1 MKNLYKQ
8 LISAGTLSTYSNV
21 WNKKI
26 RLLNIYCLGWGHI
39 VLIFYGLDVVSN
51 LIVENIDQSSF
62 TYSSIDSKA
71 FFAHLTI
78 LSSLSLIF
86 ILNKKH
92 HFKWARF
99 LFMTLFL
106 LINGYATLVVSPG
119 SYLEYYFLLAPPIAI
134 TLYIKKHTSYIVL
147 AVSFLLFL
155 TPYYFYV
162 VYPEDYVDR
171 LIPFETI
178 CIFLVIVLIVNYF
191 NQNNLN
197 SEKLL
202 SLERDKA
209 LSGKILLEKQKTELR
224 ELSEFKTHFYV
235 NLSHEIRTPLTLI
248 KGHSLQLN
256 LNDSEEKME
265 EKINIINSQIEQ
277 VEFIINNIMDI
288 SKVDNKDFH
297 LDIAPVNISSFFDK
311 HYNNFKNLFEA
322 KSVLFS
328 LEDRT
333 NNLLF
338 KIDNYLFSKAINN
351 LLNNALKFT
360 KSGDAVVLKIYLEG
374 KKLNVEVIDTG
385 LGIPVKDIEKVFDRF
400 FQSKNHITK
409 SQGSGIGLSFTKS
422 IIEAHDFTIGVKS
435 ISNISTI
442 FSIQIPQESLQKS
455 NSLEHTRVSQEA
467 NANEIV
473 VNSNN
478 SKIKIL
484 LVEDH
489 NEMRNYIVSLLDD
502 YLVTVAENG
511 KVALEILKRDTF
523 DVIIT
528 DYMMPVLDGKGLVIA
543 IKKQNLKTPIIVL
556 TARTDSDAKLKML
569 RLGIDAY
576 LNKPFMK
583 EELLMH
589 IKKASKSFD
598 VINKFDSKLKNE
610 EKENLNKFAQKFNE
624 DLNEFI
630 FENMHSSLFSIDT
643 IADHFNI
650 SKSTLVRKTK
660 SLLGQVPKDII
671 LEARFQKARLILE
684 ENPTESKKNI
694 SEAIGI
700 KNSFYFFKKMEE
712 RFESK

>member
-1 MKNLYKQ
+1 M
-8 LISAGTLSTYSNV
+8 ISAGTLDTSSNV

-26 RLLNIYCLGWGHI
+26 RLLNIYCLAWGHI
-39 VLIFYGLDVVSN
+39 VLVFYGLDIISN
-51 LIVENIDQSSF
+51 LIIENINQSTITF
-62 TYSSIDSKA
+62 NFFDPKA

-78 LSSLSLIF
+78 VTWLSVIF
-86 ILNKKH
+86 LLNKKH
-92 HFKWARF
+92 YFKWARF

-106 LINGYATLVVSPG
+106 LINVFASLIISPG
-119 SYLEYYFLLAPPIAI
+119 SYLEYYFLLASPIAI
-134 TLYIKKHTSYIVL
+134 TLYLEKSTSYIVL
-147 AVSFLLFL
+147 VISFLLFL

-162 VYPEDYVDR
+162 VYPADYVDR
-171 LIPFETI
+171 LLPFEVI
-178 CIFLVIVLIVNYF
+178 CIFLVVVLIVNYF
-191 NQNNLN
+191 KQNNLK
-197 SEKLL
+197 SENLL
-202 SLERDKA
+202 SLERDKV
-209 LSGKILLEKQKTELR
+209 LSDKVLLEKQKAELR
-224 ELSEFKTHFYV
+224 ELGEFKTHFYV

-256 LNDSEEKME
+256 LNDSKEKME
-265 EKINIINSQIEQ
+265 EKINIINSQVEQ

-288 SKVDNKDFH
+288 SKIDNQDFH
-297 LDIAPVNISSFFDK
+297 LDPTPLNVSAFFES
-311 HYNNFKNLFEA
+311 HYVNFKNLFEA

-328 LEDRT
+328 LENRT
-333 NNLLF
+333 HDLLVRA
-338 KIDNYLFSKAINN
+338 DDYLFSKSINN
-351 LLNNALKFT
+351 LLSNALKFT

-374 KKLNVEVIDTG
+374 VNLKIEVIDTG
-385 LGIPVKDIEKVFDRF
+385 IGIPEKDIERVFDRF

-422 IIEAHDFTIGVKS
+422 IIEAHHFTISVKS

-442 FSIQIPQESLQKS
+442 FSIQIPQESIQKLNDS
-455 NSLEHTRVSQEA
+455 EHTKVLKIADSTDEKVSTKLK
-467 NANEIV
+467 V
-473 VNSNN
+473 
-478 SKIKIL
+478 L

-489 NEMRNYIVSLLDD
+489 NEMRNYIISLLDE
-502 YLVTVAENG
+502 YVVTEAENG
-511 KVALEILKRDTF
+511 EVALDILKTETF

-528 DYMMPVLDGKGLVIA
+528 DYMMPVLDGKALVKA
-543 IKKQNLKTPIIVL
+543 IKSQNLKTPIIVL

-589 IKKASKSFD
+589 LKKAAQSFD
-598 VINKFDSKLKNE
+598 VINKFDSELKEE
-610 EKENLNKFAQKFNE
+610 EKDNLNKFSQKFNQ
-624 DLNEFI
+624 DLNEYI
-630 FENMHSSLFSIDT
+630 FENMHSSTFGIEA
-643 IADHFNI
+643 IAEHFNI

-700 KNSFYFFKKMEE
+700 KNTFYFFKKLEE
-712 RFESK
+712 RFI

>member
-1 MKNLYKQ
+1 M
-8 LISAGTLSTYSNV
+8 A
-21 WNKKI
+21 
-26 RLLNIYCLGWGHI
+26 
-39 VLIFYGLDVVSN
+39 
-51 LIVENIDQSSF
+51 
-62 TYSSIDSKA
+62 
-71 FFAHLTI
+71 
-78 LSSLSLIF
+78 
-86 ILNKKH
+86 
-92 HFKWARF
+92 
-99 LFMTLFL
+99 LFL
-106 LINGYATLVVSPG
+106 LINSYASLVVSPG

-134 TLYIKKHTSYIVL
+134 TLYIKKYTSYLVL

-162 VYPEDYVDR
+162 VYPEEYVDR

-191 NQNNLN
+191 KQNNLN
-197 SEKLL
+197 SENLL
-202 SLERDKA
+202 SLERDKV
-209 LSGKILLEKQKTELR
+209 LSDKILLEKQKAELR

-256 LNDSEEKME
+256 FNDSEEKME
-265 EKINIINSQIEQ
+265 EKINIINSQVEQ

-288 SKVDNKDFH
+288 SKIDNKDFH
-297 LDIAPVNISSFFDK
+297 LDLAPVNISSFFDK
-311 HYNNFKNLFEA
+311 HFSNFKNLFET
-322 KSVLFS
+322 KGVLFS
-328 LEDRT
+328 LENRT
-333 NNLLF
+333 QNLLF
-338 KIDNYLFSKAINN
+338 KVDNYLFSKSIDN
-351 LLNNALKFT
+351 LLSNALKFT
-360 KSGDAVVLKIYLEG
+360 KSGDAVVIKIYLQG
-374 KKLNVEVIDTG
+374 VDLKVEVIDTG
-385 LGIPVKDIEKVFDRF
+385 IGIPEEDIEKVFDRF

-422 IIEAHDFTIGVKS
+422 IIEAHNFSIDVKS

-442 FSIQIPQESLQKS
+442 FSIQIPQESLQE
-455 NSLEHTRVSQEA
+455 SLNVEHTKVLKEPSK
-467 NANEIV
+467 NEII
-473 VNSNN
+473 VNS
-478 SKIKIL
+478 KLKVL

-489 NEMRNYIVSLLDD
+489 NEMRKYIISLLDD
-502 YLVTVAENG
+502 YTVTEAENG
-511 KVALEILKRDTF
+511 EVALDILKRETF

-528 DYMMPVLDGKGLVIA
+528 DYMMPVLDGKGLVTA
-543 IKKQNLKTPIIVL
+543 IKSQNLKTPIIVL

-610 EKENLNKFAQKFNE
+610 EKESLNKFAQKFNE

-630 FENMHSSLFSIDT
+630 FENMHSSIFGIET

-712 RFESK
+712 RFM

>member
-1 MKNLYKQ
+1 M
-8 LISAGTLSTYSNV
+8 ISAGTLNTSSNV

-26 RLLNIYCLGWGHI
+26 RLLNIYCLAWGHI
-39 VLIFYGLDVVSN
+39 VLVFYGLDIISN
-51 LIVENIDQSSF
+51 LIIENINQSTITF
-62 TYSSIDSKA
+62 NFFDPKA

-78 LSSLSLIF
+78 VTSLSVIF
-86 ILNKKH
+86 LLNKKY

-106 LINGYATLVVSPG
+106 LINVFATLIISPG
-119 SYLEYYFLLAPPIAI
+119 SYLEYYFLLASPIAI
-134 TLYIKKHTSYIVL
+134 TLYLEKSTSYIVL
-147 AVSFLLFL
+147 VISFLLFL

-162 VYPEDYVDR
+162 VYPAGYVDR
-171 LIPFETI
+171 LLPFEVI
-178 CIFLVIVLIVNYF
+178 CIFLVVVLIVNYF
-191 NQNNLN
+191 KQNNLN
-197 SEKLL
+197 SENLL
-202 SLERDKA
+202 SLERDKV
-209 LSGKILLEKQKTELR
+209 LSDKVLLEKQKAELR
-224 ELSEFKTHFYV
+224 ELGEFKTHFYV

-256 LNDSEEKME
+256 LNDSKEKTE
-265 EKINIINSQIEQ
+265 EKINIINSQVEQ

-288 SKVDNKDFH
+288 SKIDNQDFH
-297 LDIAPVNISSFFDK
+297 LDLTPLDVSAFFES
-311 HYNNFKNLFEA
+311 HYVNFKNLFEA

-328 LEDRT
+328 LENRT
-333 NNLLF
+333 HDLF
-338 KIDNYLFSKAINN
+338 VRADDYLFSKSINN
-351 LLNNALKFT
+351 LLSNALKFT

-374 KKLNVEVIDTG
+374 VNLKIEVIDTG
-385 LGIPVKDIEKVFDRF
+385 IGIPEKDIERVFDRF

-422 IIEAHDFTIGVKS
+422 IIEAHHFTISVKS

-442 FSIQIPQESLQKS
+442 FSIQIPQESIQKLNGS
-455 NSLEHTRVSQEA
+455 EHTKVLKIVDSTDEEVSTKLK
-467 NANEIV
+467 V
-473 VNSNN
+473 
-478 SKIKIL
+478 L

-489 NEMRNYIVSLLDD
+489 DEMRNYIISLLDE
-502 YLVTVAENG
+502 YVVTEAENG
-511 KVALEILKRDTF
+511 EVALDILKTETF

-528 DYMMPVLDGKGLVIA
+528 DYMMPVLDGKALVKA
-543 IKKQNLKTPIIVL
+543 IKSQNLKTPIIVL

-589 IKKASKSFD
+589 LKKAAQSFD
-598 VINKFDSKLKNE
+598 VINKFDSELKEE
-610 EKENLNKFAQKFNE
+610 EKDNLNKFSQKFNQ
-624 DLNEFI
+624 DLNEYI
-630 FENMHSSLFSIDT
+630 FENMHSSTFGIEA
-643 IADHFNI
+643 IAEHFNI

-700 KNSFYFFKKMEE
+700 KNTFYFFKKLEE
-712 RFESK
+712 RFV